1 MLGPRYVETS
11 QLVKQE
17 RQRERSNHLR
27 RLQAIGSRSP
37 KPNQS
42 HFTPKNSQSGG
53 FLQAARQD
61 DIRRANN
68 ALFSRL
74 LAISQEKGAEL
85 AVRRLQSHRSLNSI
99 HRKRKDQR
107 IAEENSQLAQR
118 IISQAG
124 FPSAKRLNQAYQSI
138 QKYRSQLA
146 RIRPQKTIK
155 ARVNPT

>member
-27 RLQAIGSRSP
+27 RLQAIDSRSP
-37 KPNQS
+37 KPSQS
-42 HFTPKNSQSGG
+42 HCTPKAAQSGG

-74 LAISQEKGAEL
+74 LAISQEKGAAL

-99 HRKRKDQR
+99 HRKRNDQK
-107 IAEENSQLAQR
+107 IAEENSQLAHR

-124 FPSAKRLNQAYQSI
+124 FPSAKRLHQDYQSI
-138 QKYRSQLA
+138 QKYRLQIT
-146 RIRPQKTIK
+146 RIRTQKTIK
-155 ARVNPT
+155 SRVNYT